1 MDDYLLKPVPL
12 GRLIS
17 VAADLIAKQDQEDEE
32 AEAEEEI
39 KPEPKP
45 KGKK

>member
-17 VAADLIAKQDQEDEE
+17 VAAELIDKQDREDEE
-32 AEAEEEI
+32 ADAEAER
-39 KPEPKP
+39 
-45 KGKK
+45 KGKKGE